1 MAVVQVLVA
10 GKDIKAT
17 QFKVGLGGEKAQLI
31 AIGFTKSNEL
41 FVGRMAMVGIASSL
55 IGEVSCL
62 PRSMECT

>member
-1 MAVVQVLVA
+1 VLVA

-17 QFKVGLGGEKAQLI
+17 QFKVGLGGEKAKLV

-55 IGEVSCL
+55 IGEVSSPKCL
-62 PRSMECT
+62 LQCLS